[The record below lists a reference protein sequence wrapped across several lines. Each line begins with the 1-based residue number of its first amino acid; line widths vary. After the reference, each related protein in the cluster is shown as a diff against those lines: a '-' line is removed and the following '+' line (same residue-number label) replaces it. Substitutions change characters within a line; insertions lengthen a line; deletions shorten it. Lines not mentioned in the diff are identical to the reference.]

1 MRILVT
7 GGAGFIGS
15 HTVDAIVA
23 SGAGEVSVLDNFST
37 GKRHQVNP
45 KATLYETDLRDA
57 AAVASVVEKARPEII
72 FHLAA
77 QMDVRRSVADPV
89 FERTRPYQPLA
100 GEPPSP
106 ANPPPGCPFH
116 RRCPRVQDRCR
127 SELPP
132 LTEIAPGRAVACH
145 YPH

>member
-7 GGAGFIGS
+7 GGGGFIGS
-15 HTVDAIVA
+15 HTADALVA

-77 QMDVRRSVADPV
+77 DRKS
-89 FERTRPYQPLA
+89 TRLNSSHSTLSRM
-100 GEPPSP
+100 PSS
-106 ANPPPGCPFH
+106 A
-116 RRCPRVQDRCR
+116 
-127 SELPP
+127 
-132 LTEIAPGRAVACH
+132 
-145 YPH
+145 